1 MGDVNVDLF
10 FGGDYARLRTKANV
24 IASALSL
31 PFRNEAFEVGVFNG
45 LLHHI
50 EDADKAWKEILRVC
64 SDIVIGNEPNFN
76 LIFPRDRT
84 EAYHTYTKRILSRI
98 LKKASDERFD
108 IHIERVLR
116 THPLRTDFR
125 IIALRRKLIR

>member
-1 MGDVNVDLF
+1 M
-10 FGGDYARLRTKANV
+10 
-24 IASALSL
+24 
-31 PFRNEAFEVGVFNG
+31 AFEVGFFNG
-45 LLHHI
+45 LLHHL
-50 EDADKAWKEILRVC
+50 EDGGTAWKEILRVC
-64 SDIVIGNEPNFN
+64 SDVVIGNEPNFN